1 MFSGIAGQVMDVGV
15 ATVTILASKAA
26 TRYVSNM
33 IPFLNDSA
41 ITRALKQG
49 AIGFG
54 LSFIAAKFASKEVAR
69 NVFIGALLGP
79 VEEGLKAVPGVGP
92 LFSGYYQPSG
102 GAFPMVPS
110 GTAPGEISGYFQ
122 PRGMPTGIGSPRR
135 PLNRAGAPIGMG
147 GFEDFY
153 SA

>member
-15 ATVTILASKAA
+15 ATVTILAAKAA
-26 TRYVSNM
+26 TNYVSNM
-33 IPFLNDSA
+33 IPYLNDSA
-41 ITRALKQG
+41 IMRALKKG

-54 LSFIAAKFASKEVAR
+54 LSFVAAKFASKEVAR

-79 VEEGLKAVPGVGP
+79 AEEGLKAIPGVGP
-92 LFSGYYQPSG
+92 MFGGYYQPTG
-102 GAFPMVPS
+102 IFPTVPT
-110 GTAPGEISGYFQ
+110 GTAPGEIGAYFQ
-122 PRGMPTGIGSPRR
+122 PRGLPPGMGAPRR
-135 PLNRAGAPIGMG
+135 SARPGMPIGMG